1 MQPATYSLIIPS
13 WYPTPGQPLTGIFIQ
28 KHVRL
33 ISSFI
38 PCVVLYSAEGS
49 GQPQKTQAGQT
60 VEYTFYYKA
69 HRSKLLTQLAQM
81 QALWQGYKFIHREL
95 GRPAVIHNHVVF
107 PAGYFAWF
115 LSVLQNIPLL
125 ITEHWS
131 GYTDAD
137 GRYKGLSAIHHFTTH
152 RAFARAKAVSV
163 VSGFLKNAI
172 NEKGLTCATQPVLIT
187 SNVLNLPGDKY
198 NPFNPA
204 TPKALFIGNLND
216 HEKNVSGLLE
226 ATKKVAEHFPGF
238 TLTIIGGGNDRPAFE
253 KRALDMGL
261 LNTNVIFKGSVP
273 NNELL
278 QYYAAADFFV
288 LNSNFETFNIAAAE
302 ALMNGLPVISTRC
315 GGPEEFVNE
324 SNGMLTAVNNHK
336 ELAENMIRLI
346 ENYSSYNRQE
356 IARQMEEA
364 YSNTVVTEQFKKM
377 YSYI

>member
-1 MQPATYSLIIPS
+1 MQPAKYSLIIPS
-13 WYPTPGQPLTGIFIQ
+13 WYPTPDKPLTGIFIQ
-28 KHVRL
+28 KHVQL

-38 PCVVLYSAEGS
+38 PCVVLYAAEGN
-49 GQPQKTQAGQT
+49 GQPQKTQVGQT
-60 VEYTFYYKA
+60 VEYTFYYKT
-69 HRSKLLTQLAQM
+69 HSSKLRTQLAQI
-81 QALWQGYKFIHREL
+81 QALWQGYKFICSEL

-115 LSVLQNIPLL
+115 VSALQNIPLL

-137 GRYKGLSAIHHFTTH
+137 GRYKRLSAIHHFITR
-152 RAFARAKAVSV
+152 RAFARARAVSV

-172 NEKGLTCATQPVLIT
+172 NAKGLTNAAQPMLIT
-187 SNVLNLPGDKY
+187 TNVLNRPGEGCK
-198 NPFNPA
+198 PFNPA
-204 TPKALFIGNLND
+204 TPQALFIGNLND

-238 TLTIIGGGNDRPAFE
+238 TLTMIGGGNDKAAFE
-253 KRALDMGL
+253 KKAADMGL

-273 NNELL
+273 NTELQ
-278 QYYAAADFFV
+278 QYYAGADFFV

-315 GGPEEFVNE
+315 GGPEEFVND
-324 SNGMLTAVNNHK
+324 SNGMLTSVNNHT
-336 ELAENMIRLI
+336 ELTEKIMRLI
-346 ENYSSYNRQE
+346 EGYNRYNRPE
-356 IARQMEEA
+356 IARQMKEA
-364 YSNTVVTEQFKKM
+364 YSNSVVTEQFKKM